1 MKRNFLSLACVLI
14 MSALALL
21 SCSGGND
28 GTDGNINKGNEVY
41 VQGTVMRIVTAYD
54 TNFGLTAEL
63 TAAVKSATGILP
75 QSILDVSGAA
85 AHEIIV
91 GHTSRELTSLAEGY
105 MNGLGIVSND
115 TSVYCIYAK
124 GGSVAIV
131 WSHDIDAL
139 ERLAI
144 DRLIS
149 DLLSAESLYLEDGV
163 VCYGTFDRRAHEN
176 AREAAL
182 RESQLAEVER
192 VLGKDA
198 REAMADYLETY
209 TDDYYIW
216 LANLYDPEIGG
227 FYYANSGRDTE
238 GFLPDIES
246 TVQALSWIQ
255 EVGFLEFYGGN
266 LALGL
271 PEWMK
276 EQIIGFAQ
284 SLQSSV
290 DGYFYHPQWGNNITD
305 SRKGRDLDWAVR
317 IIPELGGQIL
327 YDTPSG
333 IKGSLGAPSG
343 VTPTAASLTSP
354 LVRDTASACAS
365 AVASTASNI
374 PAHLSSLSAFR
385 SYLESFDWEND
396 SYTAGHTSGTQCSQ
410 VRNRGEEYVDLFIGF
425 LNEKQEAAQQR
436 LRAAGKAENGL
447 WEDRVS
453 YDSVNGLMKIS
464 GIYNDLGAKIPY
476 AEQAL
481 ASAISLVEF
490 EGVDVE
496 GKRASNAVD
505 VFNPL
510 YAIGNLFTNISKYY
524 EGDEAD
530 YYRGILREN
539 AASIISATKRKS
551 TVFAK
556 PDGAYGYNDSKVTA
570 DSQGAPVAIEG
581 INESD
586 VNGAGM
592 VTNGIFRCMCNAL
605 GITPLYRYF
614 NSDYE
619 KFLSII
625 ENLDPVTK
633 NTDALASEPITFD
646 SDPIGTSDP
655 ENISTEMNAG
665 GVRVIDDPRAG
676 VVGNV
681 LEFVT
686 VGGSSSK
693 ITTNVIGNGN
703 GNCFVLEW
711 DMNIKQSKVNTVAMR
726 AKVGYAYMINVKTA
740 SNGFVIGD
748 SAGTSG
754 SVIEQW
760 FDGTYSYDKWY
771 TFRIEHYTGDAESVR
786 SVIYV
791 NGRKIAESD
800 NYYGKIAGSEVNP
813 LSLYKNAVFY
823 ALFSSDMTV
832 YFDNIRAERLEKSY
846 VGDQPDKPALSTVG
860 VVDFDGS
867 AQIPTSLSCNTN
879 GEQGSAFSVI
889 DDPTSQGGDNK
900 VLHMTAAGAPVG
912 GTGNSVKQTSVWSE
926 SESANCYVAS
936 ADLYFVSVPQTTAF
950 QFFIRNGD
958 NRNIYCLN
966 FDTKTDSDGKRY
978 LRIYEKPEGDVTS
991 ATIVDWFDVSDW
1003 VNIRVEY
1010 YKDKKIAK
1018 IYINDVCVA
1027 ENGAFWSLANATA
1040 DFTLLAFAA
1049 LRATTA
1055 DLYIDNLT
1063 AQKVVKAYYPEN

>member
-1 MKRNFLSLACVLI
+1 MSILTLS
-14 MSALALL
+14 
-21 SCSGGND
+21 SCFGNND
-28 GTDGNINKGNEVY
+28 GQGGSPVVGNEVY
-41 VQGTVMRIVTAYD
+41 VQGTVMRIVTSAD
-54 TNFGLTAEL
+54 SDFSLTAEL
-63 TAAVKSATGILP
+63 TAAVKAATGILP
-75 QSILDVSGAA
+75 QSILDASEAA
-85 AHEIIV
+85 AHELVI
-91 GHTSRELTSLAEGY
+91 GHTSREVTRLAEEY
-105 MNGLGIVSND
+105 MNGLGIVQSD
-115 TSVYCIYAK
+115 TSAYCIYAK
-124 GGSVAIV
+124 GGSVAVV
-131 WSHDIDAL
+131 WSHDIAAL
-139 ERLAI
+139 EQLAF
-144 DRLIS
+144 DRLVS
-149 DLLSAESLYLEDGV
+149 DILSAESLYLEDGV
-163 VCYGTFDRRAHEN
+163 VCHGRFDRRAHED

-182 RESQLAEVER
+182 RESQLDEVER
-192 VLGKDA
+192 ILGKDA
-198 REAMADYLETY
+198 RDAMADYLEMY
-209 TDDYYIW
+209 SDDYYIW

-343 VTPTAASLTSP
+343 VTPTAAVLTSP
-354 LVRDTASACAS
+354 LARDTASACAS

-410 VRNRGEEYVDLFIGF
+410 VRNRGKEYVDLFIGF

-556 PDGAYGYNDSKVTA
+556 SDGAYGYNDSKVTA

-586 VNGAGM
+586 VNGAGI

-619 KFLSII
+619 NFLSII
-625 ENLDPVTK
+625 ESLSPVVKQPVT
-633 NTDALASEPITFD
+633 LSSEPVGFEGDT
-646 SDPIGTSDP
+646 IGTTAP
-655 ENISTEMNAG
+655 ENISSEMNTG
-665 GVRVIDDPRAG
+665 SIKVIDDPRSG
-676 VVGNV
+676 VSGNV

-686 VGGSSSK
+686 KNGASSK
-693 ITTNVIGNGN
+693 ITTNIIGTGV

-711 DMNIKQSKVNTVAMR
+711 DMNIKKSQVNTVAMR
-726 AKVGYAYMINVKTA
+726 AKLGYAYLINVKTS
-740 SNGFVIGD
+740 SNGYTIGD
-748 SAGTSG
+748 SSGTG
-754 SVIEQW
+754 SPIVEQW
-760 FDGTYSYDKWY
+760 FDGIYAYDTWY
-771 TFRIEHYTGDAESVR
+771 TFRIERYTGDAESVR

-791 NGRKIAESD
+791 NGKRVAESD
-800 NYYGKIAGSEVNP
+800 NYYGKSADGSKIDPLPLYNHAAFIA
-813 LSLYKNAVFY
+813 LSSA
-823 ALFSSDMTV
+823 DMTV
-832 YFDNIRAERLEKSY
+832 YLDNIRAEKLERTYS
-846 VGDQPDKPALSTVG
+846 DDKPTDPIAPVG
-860 VVDFDGS
+860 VTVDFEGTKELPNE
-867 AQIPTSLSCNTN
+867 ITCKTN
-879 GEQGSAFSVI
+879 GQQGSAFAVI
-889 DDPTSQGGDNK
+889 ADPTAQGGDNS
-900 VLHMTAAGAPVG
+900 VLHMTATGAPVG
-912 GTGNSVKQTSVWSE
+912 GTGNSVKVNSVWSE
-926 SESANCYVAS
+926 SPSANCYVAS
-936 ADLYFVSVPQTTAF
+936 ADFYFVTLPKTTAF
-950 QFFIRNGD
+950 QLFIRNGD
-958 NRNIYCLN
+958 DRNIYCLN

-978 LRIYEKPEGDVTS
+978 LRIYEKPEGDTTS

-1027 ENGAFWSLANATA
+1027 ENGAFWNSSNATA
-1040 DFTLLAFAA
+1040 DFTVLTFAA

-1055 DLYIDNLT
+1055 ELYIDNLT
-1063 AQKVVKAYYPEN
+1063 AQKIVKSYSPGN